1 MEQSQTEHWER
12 LFNKVKRDLEA
23 ENCQNFVDTTSI
35 QQLVTVLERSA
46 LVYEQKNEV
55 ARLSNRLYPSLK
67 HVESFVATITSIS
80 QYAPTGCLLWG
91 AMQAVLLVEQTCK
104 PEASYCS

>member
-23 ENCQNFVDTTSI
+23 ENCPNFVDTTSI

-46 LVYEQKNEV
+46 LVY
-55 ARLSNRLYPSLK
+55 
-67 HVESFVATITSIS
+67 
-80 QYAPTGCLLWG
+80 
-91 AMQAVLLVEQTCK
+91 
-104 PEASYCS
+104 